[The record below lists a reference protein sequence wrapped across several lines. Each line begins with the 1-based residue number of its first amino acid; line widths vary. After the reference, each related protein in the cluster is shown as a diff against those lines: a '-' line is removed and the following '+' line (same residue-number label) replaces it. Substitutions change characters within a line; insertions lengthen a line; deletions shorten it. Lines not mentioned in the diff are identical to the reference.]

1 MPCILTKILS
11 KPYSSSIMQSEV
23 FNGKRFFTYFKYDLT
38 QTLRIHVKAAIMI
51 GFAGVIFYVLGI
63 GFNAL
68 ASTISNGHG
77 VWQAPGFA
85 GRLVVFILA
94 SVALELYQIRTYGYI
109 TNRKKGSAWLMIPAS
124 AFEKWVSMILMTLL
138 VIPVSFIVVYTATDC
153 LLSLADPT
161 YGEMLI
167 SNAVHA
173 FEKLQ
178 SSLSVANEEYTTTW
192 SLGFMVVPYLVGF
205 CCNFL
210 YFLCCGVTFKR
221 YKLLYA
227 FLVLFGISIV
237 GSSIS
242 AWLGI
247 QGYIDIE
254 DFAQAEQF
262 IRHTINMVTIYA
274 GTFAILLAGGIFYRI
289 KTLKH

>member
-1 MPCILTKILS
+1 
-11 KPYSSSIMQSEV
+11 MQSEV
-23 FNGKRFFTYFKYDLT
+23 FNGKRFFTYFKYDLM
-38 QTLRIHVKAAIMI
+38 QTLRIHVKAAILI

-68 ASTISNGHG
+68 TSTLTQGHG
-77 VWQAPGFA
+77 VWQAPGFV
-85 GRLVVFILA
+85 GRLIVFFLA
-94 SVALELYQIRTYGYI
+94 STALELYQIRTYGYI
-109 TNRKKGSAWLMIPAS
+109 TNRKKGSAWLLIPAS
-124 AFEKWVSMILMTLL
+124 AFEKWVSMILMTLI

-161 YGEMLI
+161 YGDMLI
-167 SNAVHA
+167 SSAVET

-178 SSLSVANEEYTTTW
+178 SSLALANEEYTTTW
-192 SLGFMVVPYLVGF
+192 SLGFMIVPYLVGF

-221 YKLLYA
+221 HKLLYA
-227 FLVLFGISIV
+227 FLILFGISIV

-247 QGYIDIE
+247 QGHIDVE
-254 DFAQAEQF
+254 DFAEAEEF
-262 IRHTINMVTIYA
+262 IRHTVSVVTIYV
-274 GTFAILLAGGIFYRI
+274 GIFAMLLAGGIFYRI